1 MKFIFNVTIFFLQIK
16 QNFMSNDNKINNQL
30 MCLKTGSKAKII
42 DFFDKDKVRY
52 AKIKIEVEL
61 GNTSVQVLRSLQ
73 LNEIDNYFSLS

>member
-1 MKFIFNVTIFFLQIK
+1 
-16 QNFMSNDNKINNQL
+16 MSNDIKINNQL
-30 MCLKTGSKAKII
+30 ICLKTGSKAKII

>member
-1 MKFIFNVTIFFLQIK
+1 
-16 QNFMSNDNKINNQL
+16 MSNDNKINNQL

-52 AKIKIEVEL
+52 AKIKIEVEFE
-61 GNTSVQVLRSLQ
+61 NTSVQVYRSLR

>member
-1 MKFIFNVTIFFLQIK
+1 
-16 QNFMSNDNKINNQL
+16 MSNDNKINNQL

-52 AKIKIEVEL
+52 AKIKIEVEI

>member
-1 MKFIFNVTIFFLQIK
+1 
-16 QNFMSNDNKINNQL
+16 MSNDNKINNQL

-42 DFFDKDKVRY
+42 DFFDKDKVRH
-52 AKIKIEVEL
+52 AKIKIEVEF

>member
-1 MKFIFNVTIFFLQIK
+1 
-16 QNFMSNDNKINNQL
+16 MSNENKINSPL
-30 MCLKTGSKAKII
+30 ICLKTGSKAKII

>member
-1 MKFIFNVTIFFLQIK
+1 M
-16 QNFMSNDNKINNQL
+16 INNNKTDDQL
-30 MCLKTGSKAKII
+30 ICLKTGSKAKII

-52 AKIKIEVEL
+52 AKIKIEVEF

>member
-1 MKFIFNVTIFFLQIK
+1 MKQYFLSHDI
-16 QNFMSNDNKINNQL
+16 KINNQL

-42 DFFDKDKVRY
+42 DFFNKDKVRY
-52 AKIKIEVEL
+52 ARIKIEVEF

>member
-1 MKFIFNVTIFFLQIK
+1 
-16 QNFMSNDNKINNQL
+16 MSNDNKINNEL

-52 AKIKIEVEL
+52 AKIKIEVEFE
-61 GNTSVQVLRSLQ
+61 NTSVQVYRSLR

>member
-1 MKFIFNVTIFFLQIK
+1 
-16 QNFMSNDNKINNQL
+16 MSNDNKINNQL

-52 AKIKIEVEL
+52 TKIKIEVEF